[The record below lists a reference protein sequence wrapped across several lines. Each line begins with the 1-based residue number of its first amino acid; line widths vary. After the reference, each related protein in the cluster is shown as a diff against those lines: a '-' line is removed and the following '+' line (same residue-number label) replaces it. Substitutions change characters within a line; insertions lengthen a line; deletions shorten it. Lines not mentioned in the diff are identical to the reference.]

1 MLQVKKNQIRS
12 LIVLSVIIFYFI
24 LQVEHGSYVKSSGNS
39 NKIMSKTK
47 SNYTGFE
54 ELKPLMFFSRSVA
67 YYFIDQKFGRVMFST
82 NDKVQVNISV
92 QLNVYRD
99 DYFISSHLIDKVQ
112 LEYDGLKVF
121 YTSVT
126 YSLYFDFKMSE
137 INDVKSIENYKMEI
151 FILNNI
157 KKTKTQ
163 DPIELK
169 IKNFRKIKN
178 DPEIKYAMVCSKCFA
193 FTDDSRAAHLKWWFE
208 MNKQIG
214 YSKVSFCNRSI
225 PNTPAFNDIFY
236 EYLC

>member
-1 MLQVKKNQIRS
+1 MLQVKRNQIRS
-12 LIVLSVIIFYFI
+12 LIILSVIIFYVF
-24 LQVEHGSYVKSSGNS
+24 LRVEHGSYVKSSGNS

-47 SNYTGFE
+47 SNYTDFE
-54 ELKPLMFFSRSVA
+54 ELKPFMFFSRSVA
-67 YYFIDQKFGRVMFST
+67 YYFVDQKFGRVMFLT

-99 DYFISSHLIDKVQ
+99 NYSISSHLIDRVQ
-112 LEYDGLKVF
+112 LELDGYKIF
-121 YTSVT
+121 DNSQT
-126 YSLYFDFKMSE
+126 YSLYFDFEMSG
-137 INDVKSIENYKMEI
+137 INDLKSIENYKMEI

-178 DPEIKYAMVCSKCFA
+178 DPEIKYAMVCSKCYA
-193 FTDDSRAAHLKWWFE
+193 FTEDSKAPQFKWWFE

-225 PNTPAFNDIFY
+225 PNTPTFNDIFY